1 MSSEMSIIG
10 TAMALY
16 AAGVVSPGPNF
27 ALISRLAVSGAKPA
41 AVGATLGLATA
52 ATFYAI
58 LTMTGLALILTRI
71 GWLASLIQIAGG
83 CYLIYLGLRSWLS
96 EIPATATH
104 PASAD
109 GVGLRGFR
117 TGFLVNLS
125 NPKVIAFFVSLYAV
139 AVPPQTALWIKLL
152 ILTGGF
158 LLEIFW
164 YGLVIALLSTAPVRA
179 VHHRFGLWA
188 ERAIGTLLAGFGVR
202 LITDSLLTEDSSAAS
217 WTTK

>member
-1 MSSEMSIIG
+1 MNSEMSIIG
-10 TAMALY
+10 TALGLY

-41 AVGATLGLATA
+41 AAGATLGLAMA

-71 GWLASLIQIAGG
+71 GWLARLVQIAGG

-96 EIPATATH
+96 ATPAAATH
-104 PASAD
+104 PTLAD
-109 GVGLRGFR
+109 GGLRGFR
-117 TGFLVNLS
+117 TGFLVNMS
-125 NPKVIAFFVSLYAV
+125 NPKVIVFFVSLYAV

-152 ILTGGF
+152 ILAGGF

-164 YGLVIALLSTAPVRA
+164 YGLVTALLSTAPARA
-179 VHHRFGLWA
+179 VHDRFGLWA
-188 ERAIGTLLAGFGVR
+188 ERAIGTLLAGFGIR
-202 LITDSLLTEDSSAAS
+202 LIADSLLTVGSAATS
-217 WTTK
+217 STTK